1 MSTFYRFRSVE
12 RVLGDRFQKL
22 ENESIFFAS
31 PKQPNDAMEWYRD
44 FFRSGDLDSLFE
56 VSVRLVGYLTL
67 SNLAVRRV
75 DPTARN
81 KNFVKRNIGHIEVM
95 NLLPPMTT

>member
-1 MSTFYRFRSVE
+1 
-12 RVLGDRFQKL
+12 
-22 ENESIFFAS
+22 
-31 PKQPNDAMEWYRD
+31 
-44 FFRSGDLDSLFE
+44 
-56 VSVRLVGYLTL
+56 
-67 SNLAVRRV
+67 VRRV